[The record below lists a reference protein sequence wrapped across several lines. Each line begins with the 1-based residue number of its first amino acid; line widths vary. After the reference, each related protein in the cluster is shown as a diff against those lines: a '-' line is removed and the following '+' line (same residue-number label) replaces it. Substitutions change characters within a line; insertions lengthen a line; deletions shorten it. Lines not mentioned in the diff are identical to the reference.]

1 MDNKKIIDINYKKN
15 LGKKNLKKYVY
26 SIRINAE
33 QRQLLKRS
41 PDVKKALDRMVIEY
55 LEIYLK

>member
-1 MDNKKIIDINYKKN
+1 MDNKKIIDINY
-15 LGKKNLKKYVY
+15 KKNLKKYVY

-33 QRQLLKRS
+33 QRQLLKKNIEI
-41 PDVKKALDRMVIEY
+41 KKELDRIVIDY